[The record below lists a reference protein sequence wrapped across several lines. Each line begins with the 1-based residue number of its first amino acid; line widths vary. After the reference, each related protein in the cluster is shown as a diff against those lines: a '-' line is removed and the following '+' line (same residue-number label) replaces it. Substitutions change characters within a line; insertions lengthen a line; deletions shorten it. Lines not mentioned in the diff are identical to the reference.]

1 MGPKSKQFL
10 GNLGKGFAL
19 STASSLGQG
28 LMSAAFSGLYNRRAK
43 SLYKFQKQQD
53 LQYQK
58 DLSEYLTTNQSA
70 WEKQSLRN
78 AGLSTASLGGQA
90 TLAGTSL
97 GSGNLQ
103 GQAIDPGQF
112 ALADA
117 VTSLAEASRADSQ
130 ARLYDKQVN
139 WYDRQ
144 AQTDLDLKSSQIGL
158 NDESRR
164 VQIALGEKYTAE
176 RLNIQAARAGI
187 QAQSELARDM
197 IKSQIGVNDSN
208 ANKLAKEAELVA
220 KNIATYDQKLK
231 FELDKWAAETKASL
245 GTAAAAFATIS
256 VCKAQA
262 RLMGSQA
269 DRIDKMT
276 PQELRKMV
284 QDTAHVTQ
292 MIQNFSNT
300 TAIISKFNTNK
311 NRIISTNS
319 SRSSQGISSSG
330 RSLTRNDKIHITR
343 LKSDRTHIHIIEK
356 FLVSITSIRTQTK
369 TWGTIRTSS
378 TQLVLINIKGAINNS
393 SRNLGLSKRISFN
406 LEILMIIQINRSTCN
421 LKS

>member
-1 MGPKSKQFL
+1 MGFKSRQFL
-10 GNLGKGFAL
+10 GDLGKGFAL
-19 STASSLGQG
+19 STASSIGQG

-43 SLYKFQKQQD
+43 RLYKFQKQQD

-58 DLSEYLTTNQSA
+58 DLSEYLTTNQSQ
-70 WEKQSLRN
+70 WQKQSLRD
-78 AGLSTASLGGQA
+78 AGLSTAGLGGQT

-176 RLNIQAARAGI
+176 RLNTEAARAGI

-197 IKSQIGVNDSN
+197 IRSQIGVNDAN
-208 ANKLAKEAELVA
+208 ANKLAKEAEIVA
-220 KNIATYDQKLK
+220 KNIETYDQKLK

-245 GTAAAAFATIS
+245 GSAAASFATIS

-269 DRIDKMT
+269 DRIDKLT

-292 MIQNFSNT
+292 MIQNAKTDRDMTMARLEFQ
-300 TAIISKFNTNK
+300 KYENK
-311 NRIISTNS
+311 YYVKNMRWNHA
-319 SRSSQGISSSG
+319 SQAFGMVRDAGIGIGSIMSG
-330 RSLTRNDKIHITR
+330 AGSMMSGGASMGNYNLNYNNAAALSAPRNPVGFK
-343 LKSDRTHIHIIEK
+343 
-356 FLVSITSIRTQTK
+356 
-369 TWGTIRTSS
+369 
-378 TQLVLINIKGAINNS
+378 
-393 SRNLGLSKRISFN
+393 
-406 LEILMIIQINRSTCN
+406 
-421 LKS
+421 

>member
-292 MIQNFSNT
+292 MIQNAKTDRDMTMARLEFQ
-300 TAIISKFNTNK
+300 KYENK
-311 NRIISTNS
+311 YYVKNMRWNHASQAFGMVRDAGIGVGSVMSGAGSMMSGGAAMGNYNLNYNNAVALSTP
-319 SRSSQGISSSG
+319 
-330 RSLTRNDKIHITR
+330 RNPVGFR
-343 LKSDRTHIHIIEK
+343 
-356 FLVSITSIRTQTK
+356 
-369 TWGTIRTSS
+369 
-378 TQLVLINIKGAINNS
+378 
-393 SRNLGLSKRISFN
+393 
-406 LEILMIIQINRSTCN
+406 
-421 LKS
+421 

>member
-10 GNLGKGFAL
+10 GDLGKGFAL

-78 AGLSTASLGGQA
+78 AGLSTASLGGQT

-245 GTAAAAFATIS
+245 GSAAAAFATIS

-292 MIQNFSNT
+292 MIQNAKTDRDMTMARLEFQRYE
-300 TAIISKFNTNK
+300 NK
-311 NRIISTNS
+311 YYVKNMRWNHA
-319 SRSSQGISSSG
+319 SQAFGMVRDAGIGVGSVMSG
-330 RSLTRNDKIHITR
+330 AGSMM
-343 LKSDRTHIHIIEK
+343 S
-356 FLVSITSIRTQTK
+356 
-369 TWGTIRTSS
+369 G
-378 TQLVLINIKGAINNS
+378 GAAVGNYNLNYNNAAALAAPMNPVGF
-393 SRNLGLSKRISFN
+393 R
-406 LEILMIIQINRSTCN
+406 
-421 LKS
+421 

>member
-1 MGPKSKQFL
+1 MGPKSRQFL
-10 GNLGKGFAL
+10 GDLGKGSAL
-19 STASSLGQG
+19 STVSSLGQG

-53 LQYQK
+53 LKYQK
-58 DLSEYLTTNQSA
+58 DLSEYLTTNQSL

-78 AGLSTASLGGQA
+78 AGLSTAGMGGNT

-117 VTSLAEASRADSQ
+117 VTSLAEANRADSQ
-130 ARLYDKQVN
+130 ARLYDKQVK
-139 WYDRQ
+139 WFDRQ
-144 AQTDLDLKSSQIGL
+144 AQTDINLKSSQIGL
-158 NDESRR
+158 NDEQRN
-164 VQIALGEKYTAE
+164 VAVALGKKYDAE
-176 RLNIQAARAGI
+176 RLNTEAARAGI

-220 KNIATYDQKLK
+220 KDIAIYDQKLK

-245 GTAAAAFATIS
+245 GQAAAAFATIS

-269 DRIDKMT
+269 DRIDKLT

-292 MIQNFSNT
+292 MIQNAKTDQDMTMARLEFQ
-300 TAIISKFNTNK
+300 KYENK
-311 NRIISTNS
+311 YYVKNMRWNHASQAFGMVRDAGIGVGSVMS
-319 SRSSQGISSSG
+319 GVGSMRSGAGALQSG
-330 RSLTRNDKIHITR
+330 AAMLNHYPNKPAD
-343 LKSDRTHIHIIEK
+343 
-356 FLVSITSIRTQTK
+356 
-369 TWGTIRTSS
+369 
-378 TQLVLINIKGAINNS
+378 
-393 SRNLGLSKRISFN
+393 SFN
-406 LEILMIIQINRSTCN
+406 FLMT
-421 LKS
+421 K

>member
-1 MGPKSKQFL
+1 MGVNKIGSFL
-10 GNLGKGFAL
+10 GNLGKGFAG
-19 STASSLGQG
+19 SAASSLGQG
-28 LMSAAFSGLYNRRAK
+28 LMSAMFGSIANRRAR
-43 SLYKFQKQQD
+43 SMYRFQKEQD
-53 LQYQK
+53 LKYQK
-58 DLSEYLTTNQSA
+58 ELSEYLTTNQSA
-70 WEKQSLRN
+70 WQKQSLRK
-78 AGLSTASLGGQA
+78 AGLSTADMGGST

-103 GQAIDPGQF
+103 SQSIDPGQF
-112 ALADA
+112 ALGEVAASLADA
-117 VTSLAEASRADSQ
+117 ARADSQ

-139 WYDRQ
+139 WFDRQ
-144 AQTDLDLKSSQIGL
+144 AQTDIDLKSSQIGL

-176 RLNIQAARAGI
+176 RLNTQAARAGI

-197 IKSQIGVNDSN
+197 IKSQIGVNNAN

-245 GTAAAAFATIS
+245 GQAAASFATIA

-276 PQELRKMV
+276 PQELRKLV

-292 MIQNFSNT
+292 MVQNAKTDRDMTMARLEFQ
-300 TAIISKFNTNK
+300 KYENK
-311 NRIISTNS
+311 YYVKNMRWNHASQAFGMVRDAGIGVGSVMSGQGALMSGAGSLMNGYS
-319 SRSSQGISSSG
+319 SM
-330 RSLTRNDKIHITR
+330 
-343 LKSDRTHIHIIEK
+343 
-356 FLVSITSIRTQTK
+356 TK
-369 TWGTIRTSS
+369 PAKT
-378 TQLVLINIKGAINNS
+378 VNILQQ
-393 SRNLGLSKRISFN
+393 R
-406 LEILMIIQINRSTCN
+406 
-421 LKS
+421 

>member
-1 MGPKSKQFL
+1 MGPKTKEFL
-10 GNLGKGFAL
+10 GSLGKGFAGGV
-19 STASSLGQG
+19 ASSLGQG
-28 LMSAAFSGLYNRRAK
+28 LMSAMFGGLANRRARDM
-43 SLYKFQKQQD
+43 YRFQKEQD
-53 LQYQK
+53 LKYQK
-58 DLSEYLTTNQSA
+58 ELSEYLTTNQSA
-70 WEKQSLRN
+70 WQKQSLRN
-78 AGLSTASLGGQA
+78 AGLSTAGMEGST

-103 GQAIDPGQF
+103 SQSIDPGQF
-112 ALADA
+112 ALGEVAANLADA
-117 VTSLAEASRADSQ
+117 ARADSQ

-176 RLNIQAARAGI
+176 RLNTEAARAGI

-197 IKSQIGVNDSN
+197 IKSQIGVNDAN

-245 GTAAAAFATIS
+245 GSAAASFATIA

-276 PQELRKMV
+276 PQELRKLV
-284 QDTAHVTQ
+284 QDTAHVAQ
-292 MIQNFSNT
+292 MVQNAKTDRDMTMARLEFQ
-300 TAIISKFNTNK
+300 KYENK
-311 NRIISTNS
+311 YYVKNMRWNHASQAFGMVRDAGIGVGSVMSGVGSWNS
-319 SRSSQGISSSG
+319 GAG
-330 RSLTRNDKIHITR
+330 A
-343 LKSDRTHIHIIEK
+343 LKSADAMMLNAQK
-356 FLVSITSIRTQTK
+356 PPK
-369 TWGTIRTSS
+369 T
-378 TQLVLINIKGAINNS
+378 VNILQQ
-393 SRNLGLSKRISFN
+393 R
-406 LEILMIIQINRSTCN
+406 
-421 LKS
+421 

>member
-1 MGPKSKQFL
+1 MGVNKIGSFL
-10 GNLGKGFAL
+10 GNLGKGFAG
-19 STASSLGQG
+19 SAASSLGQG
-28 LMSAAFSGLYNRRAK
+28 LMSAMFGSIANRRAR
-43 SLYKFQKQQD
+43 SMYRFQKEQD
-53 LQYQK
+53 LKYQK
-58 DLSEYLTTNQSA
+58 ELSEYLTTNQSA
-70 WEKQSLRN
+70 WQKQSLRN
-78 AGLSTASLGGQA
+78 AGLSTAGMEGST

-103 GQAIDPGQF
+103 SQPIEAGQF
-112 ALADA
+112 ALGEVAANLADA
-117 VTSLAEASRADSQ
+117 ARADSQ

-139 WYDRQ
+139 WFDRQ

-176 RLNIQAARAGI
+176 RLNTEAARAGI

-197 IKSQIGVNDSN
+197 IKSQIGVNDAN

-245 GTAAAAFATIS
+245 GQAAAAFATIS

-292 MIQNFSNT
+292 MIQNAKTDRDMTMARLEFQ
-300 TAIISKFNTNK
+300 KYENK
-311 NRIISTNS
+311 YYVKNMRWNHASQAFGMVRDTGIGVGSVMSGQGALMSGAGSLMNGVS
-319 SRSSQGISSSG
+319 SM
-330 RSLTRNDKIHITR
+330 
-343 LKSDRTHIHIIEK
+343 
-356 FLVSITSIRTQTK
+356 TK
-369 TWGTIRTSS
+369 PAK
-378 TQLVLINIKGAINNS
+378 VVNILRPN
-393 SRNLGLSKRISFN
+393 
-406 LEILMIIQINRSTCN
+406 
-421 LKS
+421 

>member
-208 ANKLAKEAELVA
+208 ANKLAKKAELVA

-292 MIQNFSNT
+292 MIQNAKTDRDMTMARLEFQ
-300 TAIISKFNTNK
+300 KYENK
-311 NRIISTNS
+311 YYVKNMRWNHASQAFGMVRDAGIGVGSVMSGAGSMMSGGAAMGNYNLNYNNAVALSTP
-319 SRSSQGISSSG
+319 
-330 RSLTRNDKIHITR
+330 RNPVGFR
-343 LKSDRTHIHIIEK
+343 
-356 FLVSITSIRTQTK
+356 
-369 TWGTIRTSS
+369 
-378 TQLVLINIKGAINNS
+378 
-393 SRNLGLSKRISFN
+393 
-406 LEILMIIQINRSTCN
+406 
-421 LKS
+421 

>member
-10 GNLGKGFAL
+10 GDLGKGFAL

-78 AGLSTASLGGQA
+78 AGLSTASLGGQT

-245 GTAAAAFATIS
+245 GSAAAAFATIS

-292 MIQNFSNT
+292 MIQNAKTDRDMTMARLEFQRYE
-300 TAIISKFNTNK
+300 NK
-311 NRIISTNS
+311 YYVKNMRWNHASQAFGMVRDAGIGVGSVMS
-319 SRSSQGISSSG
+319 GVGSMRSGGAAVGNYNLNYNNAAALSAP
-330 RSLTRNDKIHITR
+330 RNPIGFR
-343 LKSDRTHIHIIEK
+343 
-356 FLVSITSIRTQTK
+356 
-369 TWGTIRTSS
+369 
-378 TQLVLINIKGAINNS
+378 
-393 SRNLGLSKRISFN
+393 
-406 LEILMIIQINRSTCN
+406 
-421 LKS
+421 

>member
-1 MGPKSKQFL
+1 MGVNKIGSFL
-10 GNLGKGFAL
+10 GSLGKGFAG
-19 STASSLGQG
+19 SAASSLGQG
-28 LMSAAFSGLYNRRAK
+28 LMSAMFGSIANRRAR
-43 SLYKFQKQQD
+43 SMYRFQKEQD
-53 LQYQK
+53 LKYQK
-58 DLSEYLTTNQSA
+58 ELSEYLTTNQSA
-70 WEKQSLRN
+70 WQKQSLRN
-78 AGLSTASLGGQA
+78 AGLSTADMGGST

-103 GQAIDPGQF
+103 SQAIDPGQF
-112 ALADA
+112 ALGEVAANLADA
-117 VTSLAEASRADSQ
+117 ARADSQ

-176 RLNIQAARAGI
+176 RLNTEAARAGI

-197 IKSQIGVNDSN
+197 IKSQIGVNDAN

-245 GTAAAAFATIS
+245 GQAAAAFATIS

-292 MIQNFSNT
+292 MIQNAKTDRDMTMARLEFQNYE
-300 TAIISKFNTNK
+300 NK
-311 NRIISTNS
+311 YYVKNMRWNHASQAFGMVRDAGIGVGSVMSGAGSMMSGAGSIMNGVS
-319 SRSSQGISSSG
+319 SM
-330 RSLTRNDKIHITR
+330 
-343 LKSDRTHIHIIEK
+343 
-356 FLVSITSIRTQTK
+356 TK
-369 TWGTIRTSS
+369 PAKVVN
-378 TQLVLINIKGAINNS
+378 VLQQ
-393 SRNLGLSKRISFN
+393 R
-406 LEILMIIQINRSTCN
+406 
-421 LKS
+421 

>member
-10 GNLGKGFAL
+10 GDLGKGFAL

-53 LQYQK
+53 LKYQK
-58 DLSEYLTTNQSA
+58 DLSEYLTTNQSL

-78 AGLSTASLGGQA
+78 AGLSTAGMGGNTA
-90 TLAGTSL
+90 LAGTSL

-144 AQTDLDLKSSQIGL
+144 AQTDIDLKSSQIGL
-158 NDESRR
+158 NDEQRN
-164 VQIALGEKYTAE
+164 VAVALGKKYNAE
-176 RLNIQAARAGI
+176 TLNTEAARAGI
-187 QAQSELARDM
+187 QAQSDLARDL
-197 IKSQIGVNDSN
+197 IQSQIGSN
-208 ANKLAKEAELVA
+208 NAQRDKLAKEADLVA
-220 KNIATYDQKLK
+220 KNLATYDQKLK
-231 FELDKWAAETKASL
+231 FELDKLAAETKSSL
-245 GTAAAAFATIS
+245 GSAAASFATIA

-276 PQELRKMV
+276 PQELRKLV

-292 MIQNFSNT
+292 MVQNAKTDRDMTMARLEFQKYENKYYVKNMRWNHASQAFGMVRDAGIGVGSVMSGTGSMMSGAGSMMNG
-300 TAIISKFNTNK
+300 TAGLMNA
-311 NRIISTNS
+311 
-319 SRSSQGISSSG
+319 
-330 RSLTRNDKIHITR
+330 
-343 LKSDRTHIHIIEK
+343 
-356 FLVSITSIRTQTK
+356 TK
-369 TWGTIRTSS
+369 P
-378 TQLVLINIKGAINNS
+378 
-393 SRNLGLSKRISFN
+393 
-406 LEILMIIQINRSTCN
+406 
-421 LKS
+421 

>member
-10 GNLGKGFAL
+10 GDLGKGFAL

-58 DLSEYLTTNQSA
+58 DLSEYLTTNQSQ
-70 WEKQSLRN
+70 WQKQSLRD
-78 AGLSTASLGGQA
+78 AGLSTASLGGQT

-112 ALADA
+112 ALAEA
-117 VTSLAEASRADSQ
+117 VTSLAEANRADSQ

-197 IKSQIGVNDSN
+197 IKSQIGVNDAN
-208 ANKLAKEAELVA
+208 ANKLAKEAELEA

-245 GTAAAAFATIS
+245 GQAAASFATIA

-276 PQELRKMV
+276 PQELRKLV

-292 MIQNFSNT
+292 MVQNAKTDRDMTMARLEFQKYENKYYVKNMRWNHASQAFGMVRDAGIGVGSVMSGAGSMKSGSAMMNHYPDSPVIFSTPNMPV
-300 TAIISKFNTNK
+300 K
-311 NRIISTNS
+311 
-319 SRSSQGISSSG
+319 
-330 RSLTRNDKIHITR
+330 
-343 LKSDRTHIHIIEK
+343 
-356 FLVSITSIRTQTK
+356 
-369 TWGTIRTSS
+369 
-378 TQLVLINIKGAINNS
+378 
-393 SRNLGLSKRISFN
+393 
-406 LEILMIIQINRSTCN
+406 
-421 LKS
+421 

>member
-1 MGPKSKQFL
+1 MGVNKIGSFL
-10 GNLGKGFAL
+10 GNLGKGFAG
-19 STASSLGQG
+19 SAASSLGQG
-28 LMSAAFSGLYNRRAK
+28 LMSAMFGSIANRRARDM
-43 SLYKFQKQQD
+43 YRFQKEQD
-53 LQYQK
+53 LKYQK
-58 DLSEYLTTNQSA
+58 ELSEYLTTNQSA
-70 WEKQSLRN
+70 WQKQSLRN
-78 AGLSTASLGGQA
+78 AGLSTAGMEGST

-103 GQAIDPGQF
+103 SQPIEAGQF
-112 ALADA
+112 ALGEVAANLADA
-117 VTSLAEASRADSQ
+117 ARADSQ

-139 WYDRQ
+139 WFDRQ

-197 IKSQIGVNDSN
+197 IKSQIGVNDAN

-245 GTAAAAFATIS
+245 GQAAASFATIA

-292 MIQNFSNT
+292 MIQNAKTDQDMTMARLEFQ
-300 TAIISKFNTNK
+300 KYENK
-311 NRIISTNS
+311 YYVKNMRWNHA
-319 SRSSQGISSSG
+319 SQAFGMVRDAGIGVGSVMSG
-330 RSLTRNDKIHITR
+330 
-343 LKSDRTHIHIIEK
+343 
-356 FLVSITSIRTQTK
+356 Q
-369 TWGTIRTSS
+369 
-378 TQLVLINIKGAINNS
+378 GAIMSGAGSLMNGVS
-393 SRNLGLSKRISFN
+393 SMTKPAKVVN
-406 LEILMIIQINRSTCN
+406 ILQQR
-421 LKS
+421 

>member
-1 MGPKSKQFL
+1 MGPKSRQFL
-10 GNLGKGFAL
+10 GDLGKGFGL
-19 STASSLGQG
+19 STAGSLGQG

-78 AGLSTASLGGQA
+78 AGLSTASLGGQT

-117 VTSLAEASRADSQ
+117 VTSLAEANRADSQ

-139 WYDRQ
+139 WFDRQ
-144 AQTDLDLKSSQIGL
+144 AQTDIDLKSSQIGL

-176 RLNIQAARAGI
+176 RLNTEAARAGI

-197 IKSQIGVNDSN
+197 IKSQIGVNDAN
-208 ANKLAKEAELVA
+208 ANKLAKEAELEA
-220 KNIATYDQKLK
+220 KNIETYDQRLK

-245 GTAAAAFATIS
+245 GSAAASFATIA

-292 MIQNFSNT
+292 MIQNAKTDRDMTMARLEFQ
-300 TAIISKFNTNK
+300 KYENK
-311 NRIISTNS
+311 YYVRNMRWNHASQAFGMVRDAGIGVGSVMS
-319 SRSSQGISSSG
+319 GVGSMRSGAG
-330 RSLTRNDKIHITR
+330 A
-343 LKSDRTHIHIIEK
+343 LKSADAMMLNAQK
-356 FLVSITSIRTQTK
+356 PPK
-369 TWGTIRTSS
+369 T
-378 TQLVLINIKGAINNS
+378 VNILQQ
-393 SRNLGLSKRISFN
+393 R
-406 LEILMIIQINRSTCN
+406 
-421 LKS
+421 